1 MSRGEEGT
9 TIGNVTLVAFF
20 LAIGAIGLLIA
31 GVSRVLKGAIGVG
44 IVLFVLAVALG
55 SGAGAVAAYA

>member
-1 MSRGEEGT
+1 MSQGEEGT
-9 TIGNVTLVAFF
+9 TIGHVTLVALF

>member
-1 MSRGEEGT
+1 MSPGEEGT
-9 TIGNVTLVAFF
+9 TIGTVTLVAFF
-20 LAIGAIGLLIA
+20 LAVGAIGLLIA

>member
-1 MSRGEEGT
+1 MSQGEEGT
-9 TIGNVTLVAFF
+9 TIGHVTLLALF
-20 LAIGAIGLLIA
+20 LAVGAIGLLIA

>member
-1 MSRGEEGT
+1 M
-9 TIGNVTLVAFF
+9 TLVAFF